1 MMNQGG
7 IAAAIILPG
16 AVVHFFCGATA
27 GVCGNATGGL
37 KGCVASSYFSRLPSF
52 ITSLLPNPKRRV
64 KKLRSKVNQFFKI
77 LKELFLIVIKKILCF
92 CGNGLITGF
101 MLEMN
106 AKKALKNLGITGVEV
121 DHTTIDDVVPGAAD
135 LFICGSDLIAKA
147 ESAGQAI
154 GLDNMVSMDE
164 MTQKLKKVFGK

>member
-1 MMNQGG
+1 M
-7 IAAAIILPG
+7 
-16 AVVHFFCGATA
+16 
-27 GVCGNATGGL
+27 
-37 KGCVASSYFSRLPSF
+37 
-52 ITSLLPNPKRRV
+52 
-64 KKLRSKVNQFFKI
+64 RSKVNQFFKI
-77 LKELFLIVIKKILCF
+77 LNELFLIVIKKILCF
-92 CGNGLITGF
+92 CGSGLITGF

-154 GLDNMVSMDE
+154 DLDNMVSMDE

>member
-1 MMNQGG
+1 M
-7 IAAAIILPG
+7 A
-16 AVVHFFCGATA
+16 
-27 GVCGNATGGL
+27 
-37 KGCVASSYFSRLPSF
+37 
-52 ITSLLPNPKRRV
+52 
-64 KKLRSKVNQFFKI
+64 
-77 LKELFLIVIKKILCF
+77 IKKILCF
-92 CGNGLITGF
+92 CGSGLITGF